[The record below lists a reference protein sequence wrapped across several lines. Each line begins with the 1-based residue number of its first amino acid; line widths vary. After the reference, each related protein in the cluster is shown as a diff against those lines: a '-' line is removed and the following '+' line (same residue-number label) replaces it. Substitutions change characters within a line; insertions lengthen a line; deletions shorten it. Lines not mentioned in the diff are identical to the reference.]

1 MAAADAASA
10 AAWRGHRQQLLGMT
24 AFDRHKRL
32 IADYVNFYGGRA
44 PEPPPVVATRTDHD
58 ILREQYR

>member
-1 MAAADAASA
+1 
-10 AAWRGHRQQLLGMT
+10 MT

-32 IADYVNFYGGRA
+32 IADYVTFYGGRA